1 MLRNILSNGV
11 VLARHQQVR
20 TRSTTIFSKLR
31 TQKVLR
37 FDQGGGARARCT
49 AQKPPPVSPP
59 APPQPRGGKPAGS
72 PVGWISLGLSTMV
85 GGALLWFY
93 SSEKE
98 RILRERQANVHGAG
112 MPMIGGPFELLD
124 GDGKTRTDKEFLG
137 RYTLVYF
144 GFTHCPDICPAELT
158 KMANAVKILDADN
171 EVGPEAIQPL
181 FITIDPTRDTVKQI
195 KSYTDEFNP
204 RILALTGSNDKIKE
218 VCKSYRVYFS
228 IPEDAKQDYLVD
240 HSIIIYLMS
249 PEGKFVKFFGQTS
262 SVEEMVAE
270 IKASVTGKEL
280 P

>member
-1 MLRNILSNGV
+1 
-11 VLARHQQVR
+11 
-20 TRSTTIFSKLR
+20 
-31 TQKVLR
+31 
-37 FDQGGGARARCT
+37 
-49 AQKPPPVSPP
+49 
-59 APPQPRGGKPAGS
+59 
-72 PVGWISLGLSTMV
+72 
-85 GGALLWFY
+85 
-93 SSEKE
+93 
-98 RILRERQANVHGAG
+98 
-112 MPMIGGPFELLD
+112 MI
-124 GDGKTRTDKEFLG
+124 T
-137 RYTLVYF
+137 
-144 GFTHCPDICPAELT
+144 
-158 KMANAVKILDADN
+158 DADK

-204 RILALTGSNDKIKE
+204 RILALTGTVEKIKE

-228 IPEDAKQDYLVD
+228 IPEDAKDDYLVD